1 MAEEAKDSQQ
11 NQSSPGFLS
20 KLRSKL
26 NTWLTRP
33 TKDEEKGNTEKTDAF
48 DHAADINSINSNNS
62 TSSGGSSSSSS
73 SGSGSKSSNAK
84 AKIQSKA
91 ANDPNWVNQIVFAG
105 AGFVSY
111 VLGRRIRPKIAD
123 FKDKDEEKET
133 AADAA
138 AKKAKKS
145 TASAGLQKQ
154 LALKDSISDNTKAIA
169 ASLGSDLLR
178 AGAKFTDSSIT
189 EISHTSSE
197 SQGEEGDAGG
207 TAPL

>member
-20 KLRSKL
+20 KLSSKL
-26 NTWLTRP
+26 NTWLKRP
-33 TKDEEKGNTEKTDAF
+33 TKDEEKGSTNETDATIG
-48 DHAADINSINSNNS
+48 HEADINSIKPNDS

-73 SGSGSKSSNAK
+73 SGSGSKASKAK
-84 AKIQSKA
+84 AEIQNRA

-111 VLGRRIRPKIAD
+111 VLGRRIRPKIVD
-123 FKDKDEEKET
+123 FEDKEDAKKR

-138 AKKAKKS
+138 AKKATKP

-154 LALKDSISDNTKAIA
+154 LALQQSISDNTKAIA
-169 ASLGSDLLR
+169 KSIGLDLRR
-178 AGAKFTDSSIT
+178 AGADVAYSSIT
-189 EISHTSSE
+189 EISHTGSKA
-197 SQGEEGDAGG
+197 EEDEEER
-207 TAPL
+207 